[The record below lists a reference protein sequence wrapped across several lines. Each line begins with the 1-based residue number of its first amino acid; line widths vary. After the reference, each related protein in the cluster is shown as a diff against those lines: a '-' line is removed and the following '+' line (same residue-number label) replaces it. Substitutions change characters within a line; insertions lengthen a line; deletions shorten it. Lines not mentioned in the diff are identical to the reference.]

1 MTVTVT
7 RATTSRATFERR
19 RARDGATTRAR
30 WTRTTTTGGR
40 RRAAVTTRATT
51 REALPALLDAAS
63 ANGEEGA
70 RSVAEARAL
79 IDRARAERA
88 RREVTAPTSARLAA
102 LEGEARELRAEVR
115 RLKDENRE
123 AIDALLEE
131 AAELAEQTARTEEVE
146 GELEEARRMNARLVS
161 AAKELAE
168 LVDDGAT
175 EALEAD
181 LAVKDAEIEV
191 LKASMREL
199 EHKLGDRDALLA
211 TIRGLEIELADSVT
225 NAELMELAAGKLNS
239 PDLIIALEAEN
250 KEMRARIAAL
260 LADGGELPAVTKKYE
275 AAALE
280 VVTLKSRIRLLE
292 VQMADMVDQE
302 ELSEILEQERS
313 KDSELAEVTAQK
325 DSLLKRIRELEVA
338 MSDMEEADVYLKAK
352 KEAESAKLRNMDLS
366 TLIESLTAKLA
377 EQVDAT
383 QKAKIVTDEALANVR
398 ALEGDMAYMDYAPGI
413 ASAMKAAKQMES
425 AAERAVELAA
435 GLQQLEVG
443 MTKKSSSRKTPF
455 KRGGESFSLRKK
467 VFNASDEQAPVDGGF
482 KRAPAEAFTLR
493 KLDFTKIKAESSVN
507 KSPFKRAPESSFK
520 LRKMTFPFSA
530 RTAAVPKSVFQRTGN
545 FELRRFIF
553 TSDPVDVVASASF
566 ERNGEFTLRKL
577 KFPPPNRG
585 ADGVKTWDRGEK
597 GTVFKF

>member
-1 MTVTVT
+1 MRAM
-7 RATTSRATFERR
+7 RATCASRATLERR
-19 RARDGATTRAR
+19 GARADATTRAR
-30 WTRTTTTGGR
+30 ATTTTTAGGR
-40 RRAAVTTRATT
+40 RRAAVTTRATR
-51 REALPALLDAAS
+51 REALKALLDAAS
-63 ANGEEGA
+63 ASGEEGE

-102 LEGEARELRAEVR
+102 LEAEARELRAEVR

-123 AIDALLEE
+123 AVDALLEE

-146 GELEEARRMNARLVS
+146 GELEEARRLNARLVS

-168 LVDDGAT
+168 LVDDDAA

-199 EHKLGDRDALLA
+199 EHKLEDRDALLA

-239 PDLIIALEAEN
+239 PDLILALEAEN

-338 MSDMEEADVYLKAK
+338 MSDMEEGDVYLKAK

-366 TLIESLTAKLA
+366 TLIESLTTKLA

-413 ASAMKAAKQMES
+413 ASAMKAAK
-425 AAERAVELAA
+425 ANGERRR
-435 GLQQLEVG
+435 
-443 MTKKSSSRKTPF
+443 T
-455 KRGGESFSLRKK
+455 RGR
-467 VFNASDEQAPVDGGF
+467 A
-482 KRAPAEAFTLR
+482 RRWAPAVGSWHDEEEHQSQ
-493 KLDFTKIKAESSVN
+493 D
-507 KSPFKRAPESSFK
+507 
-520 LRKMTFPFSA
+520 
-530 RTAAVPKSVFQRTGN
+530 AVQTR
-545 FELRRFIF
+545 
-553 TSDPVDVVASASF
+553 
-566 ERNGEFTLRKL
+566 
-577 KFPPPNRG
+577 
-585 ADGVKTWDRGEK
+585 
-597 GTVFKF
+597 